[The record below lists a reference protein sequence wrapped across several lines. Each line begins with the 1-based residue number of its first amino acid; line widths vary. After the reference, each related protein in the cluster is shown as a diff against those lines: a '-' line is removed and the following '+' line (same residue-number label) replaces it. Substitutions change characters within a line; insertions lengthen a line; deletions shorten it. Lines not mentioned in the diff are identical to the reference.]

1 MLMGQKDT
9 KRTIALVTNWY
20 PSKENPYA
28 GVFFKEQAHVVKEYF
43 NFVVIHL
50 HESQKGGFITYLL
63 RTLIKKCYS
72 FECINKE
79 ENITEYSI
87 SVAYPKGM
95 HFLDIFANMW
105 YCRVKKF
112 HIEGVGAFRS
122 SLCHKIKKNALGTIY
137 RELLDDKIDIFYC
150 VDAQGE
156 SADLQI
162 FSEISGK
169 PYIVAE
175 HAPVPW
181 PGTTI
186 DNVNHNAIEKAN
198 AFIAISQDKIRQVLL
213 QNIKLPKTYL
223 ISNFVNESQFQLSQ
237 KNSGIKTFIIVAAN
251 SFYKNYDLLIAVMDK
266 LIDIT
271 EVPFKIMIVGYASNK
286 GYSQNPQYLENR
298 IRGSKFSKCAVLIP
312 EVPHEDIQK
321 LYGEADAF
329 VMTSIQEGFPVS
341 AIEAACCGLPI
352 FSTCCGGVE
361 DYVTEKIGRILPI
374 WDADAFA
381 QTLKEYLEEK
391 IIFDKN
397 YIRER
402 IVELYGREAFIK
414 KFVEC
419 FMETIYS

>member
-1 MLMGQKDT
+1 
-9 KRTIALVTNWY
+9 
-20 PSKENPYA
+20 
-28 GVFFKEQAHVVKEYF
+28 
-43 NFVVIHL
+43 
-50 HESQKGGFITYLL
+50 
-63 RTLIKKCYS
+63 
-72 FECINKE
+72 
-79 ENITEYSI
+79 
-87 SVAYPKGM
+87 
-95 HFLDIFANMW
+95 
-105 YCRVKKF
+105 
-112 HIEGVGAFRS
+112 
-122 SLCHKIKKNALGTIY
+122 
-137 RELLDDKIDIFYC
+137 
-150 VDAQGE
+150 
-156 SADLQI
+156 
-162 FSEISGK
+162 
-169 PYIVAE
+169 
-175 HAPVPW
+175 
-181 PGTTI
+181 
-186 DNVNHNAIEKAN
+186 
-198 AFIAISQDKIRQVLL
+198 
-213 QNIKLPKTYL
+213 
-223 ISNFVNESQFQLSQ
+223 
-237 KNSGIKTFIIVAAN
+237 
-251 SFYKNYDLLIAVMDK
+251 
-266 LIDIT
+266 
-271 EVPFKIMIVGYASNK
+271 MIVGYASNK